1 MWVEIDRF
9 DRKILRELQ
18 RDASVGVEDLGAR
31 VGLSRNACWRRVRR
45 LEEARIIT
53 ARVALVDPAALG
65 LEVSVFVAVRTDRH
79 DPDWLDTFTRAV
91 RDMPEIQGAWR
102 TSGELDYLLKVRV
115 ASVREYDAFYQRL
128 IRKVEVADIS
138 ASFVMEEIKDTTE
151 LPLDHI

>member
-1 MWVEIDRF
+1 MEIDRF

>member
-1 MWVEIDRF
+1 MEIDRF

-91 RDMPEIQGAWR
+91 RDMPEIQGVWR
-102 TSGELDYLLKVRV
+102 TSGELDYLLKARV
-115 ASVREYDAFYQRL
+115 ASVREYDEFYQRL

>member
-1 MWVEIDRF
+1 MEIDRF

-91 RDMPEIQGAWR
+91 RDMPEIQGVWR

-151 LPLDHI
+151 LPLEHI

>member
-1 MWVEIDRF
+1 VEIDRF

-91 RDMPEIQGAWR
+91 RDMPEIQGVWR

>member
-1 MWVEIDRF
+1 MEIDQF

-91 RDMPEIQGAWR
+91 RDMPEIQGVWR

-115 ASVREYDAFYQRL
+115 ASVREYDEFYQRL

-151 LPLDHI
+151 LSLDHI

>member
-1 MWVEIDRF
+1 MEIDRF

-91 RDMPEIQGAWR
+91 RDMPEIQGVWR

>member
-1 MWVEIDRF
+1 MEIDRF

-91 RDMPEIQGAWR
+91 RDMPEIQGVWR

-115 ASVREYDAFYQRL
+115 ASVREYDEFYQRL

>member
-1 MWVEIDRF
+1 MEIDRF

-53 ARVALVDPAALG
+53 ARVALVDPVALG

-91 RDMPEIQGAWR
+91 RDMPDIQGVWR

>member
-1 MWVEIDRF
+1 MEIDRF

-18 RDASVGVEDLGAR
+18 RDASVGVDDLGAR

-65 LEVSVFVAVRTDRH
+65 LEVSVFVAVRTNRH

-91 RDMPEIQGAWR
+91 RDMPEIQGVWR